1 MKVSLIA
8 WRLFWEAFDK
18 QDLAGLDE
26 WLGRWIFTD
35 DGVRLSMRT
44 QLLKTGNSDLVVE
57 YGETAEKSLSLPKA
71 QAAVDETARNSA
83 VFTKAKDNGRI
94 RITVVSTP
102 KESNIRFWDRAEKEN
117 KRKSQVN

>member
-1 MKVSLIA
+1 
-8 WRLFWEAFDK
+8 
-18 QDLAGLDE
+18 
-26 WLGRWIFTD
+26 
-35 DGVRLSMRT
+35 MRI
-44 QLLKTGNSDLVVE
+44 QPLKTGNSDLVVE
-57 YGETAEKSLSLPKA
+57 HGETAEKSLSLPKA
-71 QAAVDETARNSA
+71 QAAVDETARSSA